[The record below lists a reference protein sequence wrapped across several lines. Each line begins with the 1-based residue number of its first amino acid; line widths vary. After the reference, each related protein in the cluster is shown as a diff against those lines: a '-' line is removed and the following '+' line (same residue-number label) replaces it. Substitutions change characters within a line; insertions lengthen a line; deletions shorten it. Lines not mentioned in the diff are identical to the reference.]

1 MESTLKKLVLAATL
15 GLALA
20 LTFSCSSSDDNG
32 GGGGGG
38 SGGDVLYS
46 SSYYDDDDYDDY
58 SSSSSV
64 IKSIS
69 SSSVEVGCPNAVIGD
84 NTVSCGGQTY
94 RTVKIE
100 NQTWMAENLNYDV
113 VGSVCY
119 DNDPANCDKYGRLY
133 KWETA
138 IRWEYIGEGYK
149 GSIKYQGI
157 CPSGWHLPDIDEWNG
172 LMRVTYPSGS
182 GENLKATNDWNLN
195 DYGKSG
201 NGTDEYGFTALPGG
215 YGGTLSIEG
224 RFYWLGDYGSWWSAS
239 KGRSGAWYFYIDKN
253 NSRGVNDDP
262 GGAGKKSVR
271 CIKDDSYI
279 NYSSSSSGCPAGQ
292 RRVCTTSNGNGI
304 PVTTCTCT

>member
-133 KWETA
+133 KWATA
-138 IRWEYIGEGYK
+138 MALPDSCNGIKCTSIIGTK
-149 GSIKYQGI
+149 HKGI
-157 CPSGWHLPDIDEWNG
+157 CPSGWHI
-172 LMRVTYPSGS
+172 PSDDDWATLANFVGAS
-182 GENLKATNDWNLN
+182 TAGTKLKATSGWNN
-195 DYGKSG
+195 YNGKSG
-201 NGTDEYGFTALPGG
+201 NGQDTYGFAALPGG
-215 YGGTLSIEG
+215 FGNSDGSFANAGGHGL
-224 RFYWLGDYGSWWSAS
+224 WWSAS
-239 KGRSGAWYFYIDKN
+239 EDNSDSAYYRVMSYSYEGVYYFNYDK
-253 NSRGVNDDP
+253 DLLF
-262 GGAGKKSVR
+262 SVR
-271 CIKDDSYI
+271 CVQD
-279 NYSSSSSGCPAGQ
+279 
-292 RRVCTTSNGNGI
+292 
-304 PVTTCTCT
+304 